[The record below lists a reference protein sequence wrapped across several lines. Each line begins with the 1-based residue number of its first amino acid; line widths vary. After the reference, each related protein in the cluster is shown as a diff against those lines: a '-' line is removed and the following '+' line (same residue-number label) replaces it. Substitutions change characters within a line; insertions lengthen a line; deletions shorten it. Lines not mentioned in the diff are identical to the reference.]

1 MKKWTRS
8 KSDKMLGGVLGG
20 FAKYTDTDPTL
31 IRIIYL
37 LLWLSPTVVSL
48 GLIYIVLWILLPEED
63 ITEE

>member
-48 GLIYIVLWILLPEED
+48 GLIYIVLWI
-63 ITEE
+63 

>member
-8 KSDKMLGGVLGG
+8 KDKMLGGVLGG

-48 GLIYIVLWILLPEED
+48 GLIYIVLWILLPEE
-63 ITEE
+63 TTSEE